1 MTNETKKPAKTLR
14 DGNLKVAIW
23 KNESKN
29 GHFYSVDAPIRSYMM
44 DENQWKETSSL
55 SGSEPLRAAYLL
67 QKAYDAILELQENDK
82 QDKAAA

>member
-14 DGNLKVAIW
+14 DGNIKVVIW

-29 GHFYSVDAPIRSYMM
+29 GPFYSVDAPIRSYMA
-44 DENQWKETSSL
+44 DEAEWKETSSL

-67 QKAYDAILELQENDK
+67 QKAYDAVNELQANDK